1 MDIIKVIAHRYNVC
15 LSNNSIEAL
24 TSIVEKRVYPKDEI
38 IIGEGTISR
47 YLYLIERGI
56 IRQFYYKNGRD
67 ITEHFS
73 HEGDIA
79 TCIESL
85 FLNEPTQLAVEAI
98 EDSVIYLLDYKK
110 FKTLCNSNPDINE
123 LYQHIVEYKLI
134 ISQRKADSW
143 RFENAHERYDRFC
156 QAYPTI
162 SKRVSIAH
170 IASYLLM
177 TPETLSRVRAGVL

>member
-1 MDIIKVIAHRYNVC
+1 MDAIKTIAAKYNVC
-15 LSNNSIEAL
+15 LSNNSIQVL
-24 TSIVEKRVYPKDEI
+24 SSVLEKRVYQKDEI
-38 IIGEGTISR
+38 ILKEGAISR
-47 YLYLIERGI
+47 YLYLIEKGV

-73 HEGDIA
+73 HDGNIA
-79 TCIESL
+79 SCLESL
-85 FLNEPTQLAVEAI
+85 FLKEPTKLIVEAI
-98 EDSVIYLLDYKK
+98 ETSVIYLLNYEK
-110 FKTLCNSNPDINE
+110 FKILCNNNPDINE
-123 LYQHIVEYKLI
+123 LYQRIFEYKLI

-156 QAYPTI
+156 REYPII

-177 TPETLSRVRAGVL
+177 SPETLSRVRAG